1 MFQLISNIFL
11 ISFVSFPPTFH
22 LPVSLHIPLLVSPL
36 DEPVEEKE
44 TELDIQ
50 LNGFYLKA
58 LEGFLM
64 VLSEDGDMIYL
75 SENVNKCLGLAQVGL
90 KWPHMCQRK
99 GIW

>member
-1 MFQLISNIFL
+1 MNINVFISPC
-11 ISFVSFPPTFH
+11 S
-22 LPVSLHIPLLVSPL
+22 PLLLAPL
-36 DEPVEEKE
+36 DEPKVEKE

-75 SENVNKCLGLAQVGL
+75 SENVNRCLGLAQVGL
-90 KWPHMCQRK
+90 KWPHVSEEKQYF
-99 GIW
+99 